1 MTRAFRLVIRTA
13 VAALAACTM
22 LPAAAVAPA
31 TKNTYAVPAE
41 LGSLC
46 TDTTRLEHVLATKLQ
61 PQPQAL
67 DQWTSLLRTLTCDL
81 AGKQDLG
88 WRRVPLRSYTTVVSY
103 PLTWVEYQTRGGKER
118 RIVRNYRARSQMPQK
133 LEFWLGG
140 HIDEVQYDARRHT
153 LAARFPA
160 ARNPQDPPSAGC
172 TGTRLSFRQQQGAWF
187 LSGIEPLPRLP
198 CRLG

>member
-1 MTRAFRLVIRTA
+1 MTSAARLC
-13 VAALAACTM
+13 AALAA
-22 LPAAAVAPA
+22 LAAGVASPAIAVAPT
-31 TKNTYAVPAE
+31 TKGVYAVPAG

-46 TDTTRLEHVLATKLQ
+46 TDTTRLEHELLTRLQ
-61 PQPQAL
+61 PQPKAL

-88 WRRVPLRSYTTVVSY
+88 WRRVPLRSYATVVSY
-103 PLTWVEYQTRGGKER
+103 PLTWIEYQTRGDRER
-118 RIVRNYRARSQMPQK
+118 RIVRTYRSRNQMPQK

-140 HIDEVQYDARRHT
+140 HIDEVQYDARRHI

-160 ARNPQDPPSAGC
+160 ARNPLDTGTGC
-172 TGTRLSFRQQQGAWF
+172 SGTRLSFRQQQGAWF
-187 LSGIEPLPRLP
+187 LSGVEPLPHLP